1 LKRGFVR
8 KAIVVLAVCAVL
20 VQGRESVSFGP
31 ESFGPASVAPPLT
44 WNAPDNPVFYD
55 RPLLTRQYGFGM
67 LTGLVAGALGFYIGN
82 AFEGAIFGGDSHKGY
97 LNFTGIRYDH
107 WRGPFYGGATGLY
120 VGSALTVYFVGEMDE
135 EQGSLFWTLTGGAVT
150 TVAAFALADAAGV
163 QQERGLLPFLPLL
176 ALPPSGALVGYHVSR
191 WFNDKKRRELTE
203 EPRSSGLMI
212 HPPRL
217 GMVPARDG
225 GMAMRLDALNLTF

>member
-1 LKRGFVR
+1 M
-8 KAIVVLAVCAVL
+8 
-20 VQGRESVSFGP
+20 
-31 ESFGPASVAPPLT
+31 
-44 WNAPDNPVFYD
+44 D
-55 RPLLTRQYGFGM
+55 RARLDT
-67 LTGLVAGALGFYIGN
+67 
-82 AFEGAIFGGDSHKGY
+82 S
-97 LNFTGIRYDH
+97 
-107 WRGPFYGGATGLY
+107 
-120 VGSALTVYFVGEMDE
+120 
-135 EQGSLFWTLTGGAVT
+135 
-150 TVAAFALADAAGV
+150 
-163 QQERGLLPFLPLL
+163 